1 MREVREECGCGVVIR
16 AQLGEAVQHFTVG
29 NRRLELRGTFYEAV
43 FEDDGAPGSGEHELQ
58 WHNLPPEGLISKEK
72 RHA

>member
-1 MREVREECGCGVVIR
+1 
-16 AQLGEAVQHFTVG
+16 VG